1 MFKDLSLT
9 NIYIRGNWIYG
20 SLNVYFQAGTGGGF
34 LAPVDAAKPC
44 KWNYDHPAFCIIFIK
59 ISAMKCVLT
68 VILGLLFLSSAH
80 AQVPNNV
87 PEPPYLKNPGIPPFR
102 LLEVDSLHYLTKDD
116 LKKNHKV
123 LVIFFSPECEHCKH
137 QMRDILADANKF
149 KDIEIVMATFQPFD
163 EMKSFY
169 TYFRLADHSNILMGR
184 DDKYMLPPYYRM
196 QSLPCLALYDK
207 KGQFI
212 TKFEGNQKV
221 DTLLLAFQGKEKN

>member
-1 MFKDLSLT
+1 
-9 NIYIRGNWIYG
+9 
-20 SLNVYFQAGTGGGF
+20 
-34 LAPVDAAKPC
+34 
-44 KWNYDHPAFCIIFIK
+44 
-59 ISAMKCVLT
+59 MKRVLT
-68 VILGLLFLSSAH
+68 VVLSLLFLSNAH

-87 PEPPYLKNPGIPPFR
+87 PEPPYLKNTGIPPFH
-102 LLEVDSLHYLTKDD
+102 LLEVDSLHYLTKED

-137 QMRDILADANKF
+137 QMRDILADVSKF
-149 KDIEIVMATFQPFD
+149 NDIQIVMATFQPFE
-163 EMKSFY
+163 EMKAFY
-169 TYFRLADHSNILMGR
+169 SYFRIADHPNIMMGR

-221 DTLLLAFQGKEKN
+221 DTLLTAFEGKEKQN

>member
-1 MFKDLSLT
+1 
-9 NIYIRGNWIYG
+9 
-20 SLNVYFQAGTGGGF
+20 
-34 LAPVDAAKPC
+34 
-44 KWNYDHPAFCIIFIK
+44 
-59 ISAMKCVLT
+59 MKCVLT
-68 VILGLLFLSSAH
+68 VILGLLLFTTVQS
-80 AQVPNNV
+80 QVPNNV

-102 LLEVDSLHYLTKDD
+102 LLEVDSLHYITKDD

-123 LVIFFSPECEHCKH
+123 LVIFFSPDCEHCKH

-169 TYFRLADHSNILMGR
+169 TYFRIADHSNILMGR

-221 DTLLLAFQGKEKN
+221 DTLLLAFQGKEKQN